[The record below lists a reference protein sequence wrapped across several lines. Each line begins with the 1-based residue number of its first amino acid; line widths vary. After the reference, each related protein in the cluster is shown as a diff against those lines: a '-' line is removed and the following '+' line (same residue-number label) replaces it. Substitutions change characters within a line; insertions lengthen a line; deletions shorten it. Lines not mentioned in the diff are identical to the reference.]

1 MMLAFGPSFYPKSG
15 GDDANDARFPAAAC
29 NLKTS
34 GADVH
39 GARLAAA
46 RCNHTRRNASK
57 FWVACLL
64 KVRNVSLGWGPEMAS
79 KRKSS

>member
-1 MMLAFGPSFYPKSG
+1 MMLAFGPSFCPKSG
-15 GDDANDARFPAAAC
+15 GDDAHDARFRAAAC

-46 RCNHTRRNASK
+46 SRKDKALVLTQLRKRAS
-57 FWVACLL
+57 
-64 KVRNVSLGWGPEMAS
+64 
-79 KRKSS
+79 